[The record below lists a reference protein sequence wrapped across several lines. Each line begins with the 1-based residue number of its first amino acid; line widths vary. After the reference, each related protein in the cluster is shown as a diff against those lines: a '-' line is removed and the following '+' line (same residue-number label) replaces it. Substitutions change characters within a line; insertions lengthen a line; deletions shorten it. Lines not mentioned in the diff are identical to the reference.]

1 MSERERAITPA
12 SFASFGALLRYL
24 RQRALLSRAEL
35 ARAAGYS
42 ESQIA
47 RLELDQRRP
56 DVTAV
61 QARFVPALGLDAEP
75 GWVERLIALAKPPAG
90 ARPSRPP
97 PTSPPA
103 ADREMAAQ
111 PPVAGALAS
120 DLLATKLF
128 VPRPRPNAVPRPRLL
143 SQLDRALT
151 VPLTLVAA
159 PAGSGKTTLLAD
171 WLASRSYELRVK
183 SSELDGADD
192 TQNSKLKTQNLQVA
206 WLSLD
211 DGDNDPTIF
220 LRYLIAA
227 FQRLAPA
234 LGSTALALV
243 QTSEPPAPETL
254 LRVLLNDL
262 AAFEQES
269 LLALDDYHR
278 ITTPA
283 IHQALAFLLEHL
295 PPPLHLILASRED
308 PPLPLARLRGRGQ
321 LFELRAR
328 DLRFSVE
335 ESAVLLRDSM
345 GVAATDEMVTSLTAR
360 TEGWAAGL
368 QLAALA
374 LHDRADGANVVAALS
389 GSQRYVGDY
398 LAGEVLDHL
407 PAHLKTFVLQTSIL
421 ERMCGELC
429 DAVLGLAEDE
439 GRKTKNERAEPFVL
453 RPSPA
458 LSRGEGSFGGD
469 SYSQLILAELER
481 RQLFLVPL
489 DDERRW
495 YRYHHL
501 FADLLGARLR
511 QGVNADAVAAL
522 HCRASTWYEAQGL
535 VIEAVHHALAAH
547 DWERAARLLE
557 QHSLHAVMGG
567 QIHTVLGWFNMLPDV
582 VLRARARL
590 CNTHAILLL
599 LTNQPEAAEARM
611 GDFEACIQR
620 GIPSDQAAT
629 VRGRGALVRANI
641 VRQRGDLVSCVAFAQ
656 QALDLLPETEE
667 EQITRPVAMLNAARA
682 FLITGDVRETSERVA
697 VEALVSTNASGH
709 MLGIL
714 GAISNLARL
723 RVLQGR
729 LRAAI
734 LTFQKAEQIVPEP
747 EALRSLEGS
756 PAYYFGMGDLLYEWN
771 DLDAAEEQLTQG
783 IELVGG
789 PLAVEAEYATQ
800 GYLALARLQQAQG
813 KHIAAI
819 ATLEAFVDLAQ
830 RRRFVAHLMQRGIA
844 AQAALR
850 LRQGQRAAAI
860 AWAEASDLHADDDL
874 SFPREA
880 EYLTWTRVRIAQGW
894 SLPTAPYLDDA
905 LRLLE
910 RLLAAAEVGA
920 RMHSAIEIL
929 IVRALAY
936 DALDDRARALS
947 TLEQA
952 LALAEPEGYVRIFV
966 DEGAPM
972 ASLLQAGRAQGIA
985 PNYNSKLLA
994 AFPAQDKHT
1003 SRLAHKHTMITFDPS
1018 ASPSPHLPVSA
1029 SPGPVEPLS
1038 ARELE
1043 VLRLIAEGRSNQQL
1057 ARDLIIAVGTV
1068 KRHVN
1073 SIFGKLGVQNR
1084 LQAVIRAREL
1094 GILAP

>member
-56 DVTAV
+56 DVIAV

-75 GWVERLIALAKPPAG
+75 AWVERLIALAKPTAIS
-90 ARPSRPP
+90 RPSAA
-97 PTSPPA
+97 TPA
-103 ADREMAAQ
+103 APSAADHEMAAQ
-111 PPVAGALAS
+111 PPVTDALAS

-151 VPLTLVAA
+151 VPLMLVAA
-159 PAGSGKTTLLAD
+159 PAGSGKTTLLAE

-183 SSELDGADD
+183 SSELPSPE
-192 TQNSKLKTQNLQVA
+192 TTLNSQLLTLNFRVA

-227 FQRLAPA
+227 FQRLGPA
-234 LGSTALALV
+234 IGSTALALL
-243 QTSEPPAPETL
+243 QASEPPALETL
-254 LRVLLNDL
+254 LRIVLNDL
-262 AAFEQES
+262 ATLEQES
-269 LLALDDYHR
+269 VLVLDDYHR

-295 PPPLHLILASRED
+295 PPPLHLVLASRED
-308 PPLPLARLRGRGQ
+308 PPLPLHRLRGRGQ
-321 LFELRAR
+321 LVELRAR

-335 ESAVLLRDSM
+335 ESAMFLRDSM
-345 GVAATDEMVTSLTAR
+345 GVVATDEMVTSLTTR

-374 LHDRADGANVVAALS
+374 LHDRTDQADVVAALS
-389 GSQRYVGDY
+389 GSQRYLGDY
-398 LAGEVLDHL
+398 LAGEVLDRL
-407 PAHLKTFVLQTSIL
+407 SAHLKTFVLQTSIL
-421 ERMCGELC
+421 DRMCGPLC
-429 DAVLGLAEDE
+429 DAVMGIGDQGSGVREAGLISDP
-439 GRKTKNERAEPFVL
+439 RSLIP
-453 RPSPA
+453 
-458 LSRGEGSFGGD
+458 D

-501 FADLLGARLR
+501 FADLLRARLR
-511 QGVNADAVAAL
+511 QGVSADAVAAL
-522 HCRASTWYEAQGL
+522 HRRASAWYEAQGL
-535 VIEAVHHALAAH
+535 VTEAVHHALAAH

-567 QIHTVLGWFNMLPDV
+567 RIHTVLGWLNMLPDV

-611 GDFEACIQR
+611 RDFEACVQR

-714 GAISNLARL
+714 GAITNLARL

-734 LTFQKAEQIVPEP
+734 LTFQEAEQIVPEP
-747 EALRSLEGS
+747 ETLRSLEGS

-874 SFPREA
+874 NFSREA
-880 EYLTWTRVRIAQGW
+880 AYLTLARLRIAADQAEAV
-894 SLPTAPYLDDA
+894 LPLLA
-905 LRLLE
+905 RLLE
-910 RLLAAAEVGA
+910 DAESKA

-929 IVRALAY
+929 TLQALAY
-936 DALDDRARALS
+936 DALNDRERALT
-947 TLEQA
+947 TLERA
-952 LALAEPEGYVRIFV
+952 LTLAEPEGYVRIFV
-966 DEGAPM
+966 DEGAPL
-972 ASLLQAGRAQGIA
+972 AALLQEAHIR
-985 PNYNSKLLA
+985 NRMTSYVTKLLA
-994 AFPAQDKHT
+994 AFPEAQSAERRARNNAPFALRDR
-1003 SRLAHKHTMITFDPS
+1003 SLEPS
-1018 ASPSPHLPVSA
+1018 NTL
-1029 SPGPVEPLS
+1029 VEPLS
-1038 ARELE
+1038 DRERE
-1043 VLRLIAEGRSNQQL
+1043 VLGLVAAGLSNQQIA
-1057 ARDLIIAVGTV
+1057 ARLIVGVSTV
-1068 KRHVN
+1068 KKHIN
-1073 SIFGKLGVQNR
+1073 NIFGKLAVR
-1084 LQAVIRAREL
+1084 SRTQALARAREL
-1094 GILAP
+1094 DLL